1 MTTTVAATS
10 ASIVLGPR
18 HVHLDLLAED
28 GGAVEGLGGLRGRVL
43 VVVRDK
49 GVAFP
54 GVVGVRHGS
63 ELLEL
68 RLELGVGDALV
79 DAVDK
84 ELAALLSVGGHL
96 VDPSGLSLS
105 LKPNK
110 SVDEGPGFPRTMIT
124 VQNDS
129 CKRAKRWPPN

>member
-1 MTTTVAATS
+1 MS
-10 ASIVLGPR
+10 IKPASHFHYMVVFLRQTITPTPDVFYWIFVLNLP
-18 HVHLDLLAED
+18 
-28 GGAVEGLGGLRGRVL
+28 
-43 VVVRDK
+43 
-49 GVAFP
+49 FP

-68 RLELGVGDALV
+68 RLELGVGDTLV

-110 SVDEGPGFPRTMIT
+110 SVDEGPGFPVTM
-124 VQNDS
+124 
-129 CKRAKRWPPN
+129 

>member
-1 MTTTVAATS
+1 MTTTVAATT
-10 ASIVLGPR
+10 ASIVLGPGY
-18 HVHLDLLAED
+18 VHLDLLAKD

-43 VVVRDK
+43 VVVGDK

-54 GVVGVRHGS
+54 AVVGVRHGS

-110 SVDEGPGFPRTMIT
+110 SVDEGPGFPHEREERLRPL
-124 VQNDS
+124 S
-129 CKRAKRWPPN
+129 K